1 VEKHFTAAAA
11 AKSLAALHESAVLAD
26 HFVADG
32 TLVEENLILA
42 ATALDAL
49 LGHGHLLQ
57 DLQDSIK
64 GAEGNPAFLIT

>member
-1 VEKHFTAAAA
+1 VKEHFTAAAA
-11 AKSLAALHESAVLAD
+11 AESLAALHESAVLAD

-32 TLVEENLILA
+32 TLVEENFLLA

-49 LGHGHLLQ
+49 LGHGTLLI
-57 DLQDSIK
+57 DSQDSIK